1 MTKVLDKAKAR
12 KALAESTGK
21 TNVHAVPK
29 IDRVVVNAGIGKRVA
44 SDGKKIIELIE
55 QDLARITGQ
64 KPALRPAR
72 KSVASFKLRE
82 GSPAGLMVTLR
93 GKRADEFLTRLI
105 RVAFP
110 RMRDFRGV
118 KLSAVDATGN
128 LNIGVP
134 EQTVFPETAEDAT
147 GIIFSF
153 QVTVITTA
161 ETREEG
167 EQLFLELGFP
177 LMKQEDDDNE

>member
-1 MTKVLDKAKAR
+1 MNNVLDKAKAR
-12 KALAESTGK
+12 EALVKSTGRS
-21 TNVHAVPK
+21 NVHAVPK

-44 SDGKKIIELIE
+44 SDGKKVIELIE

-82 GSPAGLMVTLR
+82 GTPTGLMVTLR
-93 GKRADEFLTRLI
+93 GKRADDFLTRLI

-110 RMRDFRGV
+110 RTRDFRGI
-118 KLSAVDATGN
+118 KRSAVDSAGN

-134 EQTVFPETAEDAT
+134 EQTVFPEAAEDPT
-147 GIIFSF
+147 GINFSF
-153 QVTVITTA
+153 QVNVVSTA
-161 ETREEG
+161 ENREEG
-167 EQLFLELGFP
+167 EQLFRELGFP
-177 LMKQEDDDNE
+177 LMKEEEEE